1 MILVDTNS
9 ENHIIPDVL
18 DEIDEEI
25 NSQSHGGK
33 NAVRGDGGT
42 VANGSPV
49 KNVVAS
55 GRSDEGDAHIG
66 ANLEEKI
73 EGNANMTKEEIW
85 AKRLKDIEARQRDF

>member
-9 ENHIIPDVL
+9 ENHIIPEVL
-18 DEIDEEI
+18 DEIDGEI

-33 NAVRGDGGT
+33 NAVRGGGGT
-42 VANGSPV
+42 VANGSAV

-55 GRSDEGDAHIG
+55 GRSDEGDAHTG
-66 ANLEEKI
+66 ANLKEKT
-73 EGNANMTKEEIW
+73 ANMTKEELW